1 MDVAPDR
8 AGPLA
13 NQPTDRNSDSMTT
26 LTFPQTWDLTLFAR
40 APASAE
46 FREQLEQFKRRL
58 RCLADVSNQLPP
70 VDNRPENVASWV
82 KLITEYEIVDATG
95 ADLRAFMDCQAAA
108 DAENKSYR
116 QLQAELASMTP
127 DREKIA
133 TNVEFALR
141 EPTEVA
147 FLAFVEAAPV
157 LKRNQYFLVTRRKNA
172 AMRLP
177 KQQEALSADL
187 AVDGLHGWGR
197 LFDRISSTLKV
208 QVQEKGQ
215 IVMRSPGQVQFDSP
229 QRTVRE
235 NNFFALDA
243 AWGSIADTCADA
255 INHIAGSRLTTY
267 KHVGLKDHLEAPL
280 RANRMTRET
289 LDTMWSTISENKH
302 VLKEYLAK
310 KAQLMGVDRL
320 SWFDQWA
327 PLPQLPG
334 ASSTDEISYDQACE
348 WILDAFR
355 TFSPDLGEFAKMSLL
370 ERWVEAENRSGK
382 MQGGFCTGFPT
393 AQQSRIFM
401 TYTRSA
407 DSMSTLA
414 HELGHAYHSWVLRN
428 EPVFLQDYPMNLA
441 ETASTFAEAVLGEQR
456 LQRASTDYERL
467 QMLDGML
474 GDAVAFLM
482 NIHARFL
489 FEDEFHKRRH
499 NAELSTAE
507 LNQIMVD
514 AQKKAYLDALADDGW
529 NAHFWVSKLHFYI
542 TSVPF
547 YNFPYTFGYLLSLG
561 VYAIGKESGGD
572 FPQKYRQLLLATG
585 CQNAEDAVQSTMGF
599 DLRKPDFWRK
609 SLSIVADRV
618 RQFVQLADRV
628 LENQGAR

>member
-1 MDVAPDR
+1 
-8 AGPLA
+8 
-13 NQPTDRNSDSMTT
+13 MTT
-26 LTFPQTWDLTLFAR
+26 STFPQTWDLTSL
-40 APASAE
+40 APIPTSPE
-46 FREQLEQFKRRL
+46 FRDQLDQFKARL
-58 RCLADVSNQLPP
+58 QKLAEATNQLPP
-70 VDNRPENVASWV
+70 VNVRPENIQRWV
-82 KLITEYEIVDATG
+82 QLITEYEFVDAKG
-95 ADLRAFMDCQAAA
+95 ADFRAFIDCCAAA
-108 DAENKSYR
+108 DAENKLYR
-116 QLQAELASMTP
+116 QLQAELAATTP

-133 TNVEFALR
+133 TSVEFALR
-141 EPTEVA
+141 DATA
-147 FLAFVEAAPV
+147 QDFLAFVEAAPI
-157 LKRNQYFLVTRRKNA
+157 LKRNQYFLTTRRKNA
-172 AMRLP
+172 ELRLP
-177 KQQEALSADL
+177 KTQELLAADL

-208 QVQEKGQ
+208 QVQEKGK
-215 IVMRSPGQVQFDSP
+215 IVSRSPGQVQFDSP

-235 NNFFALDA
+235 NNFLALDV
-243 AWGSIADTCADA
+243 AWSTIADNCADA
-255 INHIAGSRLTTY
+255 INHIAGSRLTMY
-267 KHVGLKDHLEAPL
+267 RHAGLKDHLEAPL

-289 LDTMWSTISENKH
+289 LDTMWSTISASKG

-310 KAQLMGVDRL
+310 KAMLIGVDKL
-320 SWFDQWA
+320 AWYDQWA

-334 ASSTDEISYDQACE
+334 VGNSDDISYDQACE
-348 WILDAFR
+348 WIVDAFH
-355 TFSPDLGEFAKMSLL
+355 TFSPELGNFAKMSLT

-382 MQGGFCTGFPT
+382 QQGGFCTGFPT

-401 TYTRSA
+401 TYTNSA

-414 HELGHAYHSWVLRN
+414 HELGHAYHSWVLRD

-456 LQRASTDYERL
+456 LQRASSDYERL

-489 FEDEFHKRRH
+489 FEDEFHKRRRSGEVS
-499 NAELSTAE
+499 AEQ
-507 LNQIMVD
+507 LNQIMEA
-514 AQKKAYLDALADDGW
+514 AQREAYLGALADDGW
-529 NAHFWVSKLHFYI
+529 NPQFWVSKLHFYI

-572 FPQKYRQLLLATG
+572 FPQKYRSLLMATG
-585 CQNAEDAVQSTMGF
+585 CNDAEEAVLSTMGF
-599 DLRKPDFWRK
+599 DLRQPDFWQK

-618 RQFVQLADRV
+618 QQFVRLADQAMGKTKT
-628 LENQGAR
+628 L